1 MKKRVLITAAAGG
14 IGAAI
19 ARSAKTDGY
28 DVVISDIDTASG
40 EKLASEIGATF
51 IACNLANEDEVVA
64 LVAKT
69 GAVDVLVNNGGI
81 AGPRHRWQ
89 NSGPRTGISSLQSTR
104 RPHSSPAAKWFV

>member
-1 MKKRVLITAAAGG
+1 MEKRVLITAAAGG

-28 DVVISDIDTASG
+28 DVVISDIDTAGG

-69 GAVDVLVNNGGI
+69 GAVDQARAERVLPDCSCSACQSPV
-81 AGPRHRWQ
+81 
-89 NSGPRTGISSLQSTR
+89 SS
-104 RPHSSPAAKWFV
+104 AALSQA

>member
-28 DVVISDIDTASG
+28 DVVISDIDTANG

-51 IACNLANEDEVVA
+51 IACNLA
-64 LVAKT
+64 T
-69 GAVDVLVNNGGI
+69 
-81 AGPRHRWQ
+81 
-89 NSGPRTGISSLQSTR
+89 RTRL
-104 RPHSSPAAKWFV
+104 

>member
-28 DVVISDIDTASG
+28 DVVVSDIDTANG

-64 LVAKT
+64 LIART
-69 GAVDVLVNNGGI
+69 GAVDLLVNNGGI
-81 AGPRHRWQ
+81 AGRRRRWQ
-89 NSGPRTGISSLQSTR
+89 SRDHRLESRLRNQRDGHFHRLP
-104 RPHSSPAAKWFV
+104 